1 MHGHQVITK
10 DVFRSSLKMFSNE
23 KTKDITYPSQGFLN
37 IFFMFV
43 LILMSIFMIILLHI
57 FNIIDTQ
64 DFLTGEDI
72 LLTRKTYL
80 STMNI
85 PLIFLKNE

>member
-1 MHGHQVITK
+1 
-10 DVFRSSLKMFSNE
+10 MFSNE
-23 KTKDITYPSQGFLN
+23 KSKDIIYPSQGFLN
-37 IFFMFV
+37 IFLMFV
-43 LILMSIFMIILLHI
+43 LILMSIFMIILLNI

-85 PLIFLKNE
+85 PLVF